1 MNDFFAVSDR
11 PFHYMPF
18 FEFENVIS
26 NPIFLTRTFTHLAD
40 CFLVVAV
47 TYKRLGVKT
56 YL

>member
-40 CFLVVAV
+40 CFLVVVV

-56 YL
+56 YF